1 MKDTKHM
8 MDVFTEYEKKFGEW
22 LYSAWDFNSVDW
34 DGLAELAEKSI
45 ENGKPL
51 TDEQKN
57 QFFETFEDG
66 KVY

>member
-34 DGLAELAEKSI
+34 DGSTELAEKSI
-45 ENGKPL
+45 ESGKPL